1 MMKIT
6 RGLIV
11 SGILSLA
18 TSLGRAQ
25 STDSLDFSFTISLTD
40 YLGAS
45 GQLYEYEIFRD
56 SLRISYDC
64 DFVNCQRKVIYRQ
77 MIGGVFGE
85 RFIQFL
91 SELRIDTL
99 RSRYSAPGFDGLVRA
114 VVTQR
119 NSEQPRCVLLE
130 RFHHPTI
137 DALVKEINTLID
149 DEKFRIRR

>member
-6 RGLIV
+6 TGLIV

-25 STDSLDFSFTISLTD
+25 STDSLDFSFAISLTD

-45 GQLYEYEIFRD
+45 GQLYEYDIFRD

-64 DFVNCQRKVIYRQ
+64 DFVSCQRKVIYRR

-85 RFIQFL
+85 RFSQFL

-99 RSRYSAPGFDGLVRA
+99 RSRYSAPSFDGLVRA

-119 NSEQPRCVLLE
+119 NSEDRKSTRLNSS
-130 RFHHPTI
+130 H
-137 DALVKEINTLID
+137 LVIS
-149 DEKFRIRR
+149 